1 MTRLW
6 AVPHFPSVIVERTKR
21 DGAWKSPHARKA
33 RRSGESPRLAFLAW
47 GDFHPRSRLGRSIS
61 LRENEALPVVYSMM
75 SIIEHFTDFL
85 GGYRAFQRGKWSIL
99 VGKQK
104 YNVQHRLQMHFATQ
118 NVWKLHPEAPL
129 MCKDG
134 GIFFEVF
141 FWRGVVGELT
151 NDSVVGEAELTL
163 SLSLFIV
170 VFCFGKIGVTQER
183 MICQP
188 RGTWVLSKLQG
199 LQYYFPKHF
208 RSNLTHRRRE
218 FLRLPS
224 PPHFWVRKF

>member
-85 GGYRAFQRGKWSIL
+85 GG
-99 VGKQK
+99 
-104 YNVQHRLQMHFATQ
+104 
-118 NVWKLHPEAPL
+118 
-129 MCKDG
+129 
-134 GIFFEVF
+134 
-141 FWRGVVGELT
+141 
-151 NDSVVGEAELTL
+151 
-163 SLSLFIV
+163 
-170 VFCFGKIGVTQER
+170 
-183 MICQP
+183 
-188 RGTWVLSKLQG
+188 
-199 LQYYFPKHF
+199 
-208 RSNLTHRRRE
+208 
-218 FLRLPS
+218 LPS
-224 PPHFWVRKF
+224 ISEEKMEHFSGETKV